1 MKNMRNL
8 LSGWIV
14 LQLLIYF
21 PVYGKAEVIEQIPA
35 VKQDNHTL
43 VKEYS
48 VNTEI
53 GYVTVN
59 TKKAIVGETIHIAI
73 KPKKLGGQTLIGCL
87 QLLKTEQQV
96 GQERQLAFTY
106 DVEKQLWTT
115 SYTVTPYDLEGDW
128 QLDLLMN
135 GDKEPVEQNVDLVH
149 IENKEPLPDKE
160 GPKVEEFLVQDHL
173 ENAFEMKKG
182 ELLNIRVKAKDAESS
197 VKQVVIR
204 LEDKETNFTVPL
216 QYEKKEGIWIGKYE
230 ISDGIPTGTYKAM
243 IELIDGAGNKSF
255 MESKYVISVV
265 AESKKEEITNPP
277 KDKAEEQGKKE
288 EGEAATPSK
297 EAIITITE
305 PIKSVTQNQD
315 EMTSDQGVTMK
326 SKEKLNTPHDQEAAE
341 QQKKHVDEK
350 KKQQTGVQSSD
361 LFAIISGGFLLFF
374 ILKSNKEW
382 GL

>member
-1 MKNMRNL
+1 MKNMRNI

-14 LQLLIYF
+14 LQLLICF

-35 VKQDNHTL
+35 VKQDNNTL

-73 KPKKLGGQTLIGCL
+73 KPKELGGQALIGWL
-87 QLLKTEQQV
+87 RLLKTEKQV
-96 GQERQLAFTY
+96 EQERQLIFTY
-106 DVEKQLWTT
+106 DAEKQLWTT
-115 SYTVTPYDLEGDW
+115 NYTITPYDLEGDW

-135 GDKEPVEQNVDLVH
+135 GDREPVEQNVDLVH

-182 ELLNIRVKAKDAESS
+182 ESLNIRVKAKDAESS

-204 LEDKETNFTVPL
+204 LENKETNFTVPL
-216 QYEKKEGIWIGKYE
+216 QYEKKEGTWIGKYE
-230 ISDGIPTGTYKAM
+230 IPDGISAGTYKTI
-243 IELIDGAGNKSF
+243 IELVDGAGNKSF

-265 AESKKEEITNPP
+265 AESKKEEIVNPP
-277 KDKAEEQGKKE
+277 KDTTDEQGKKE
-288 EGEAATPSK
+288 EGEPVTPSK

-305 PIKSVTQNQD
+305 PIKAVTQNQD

-326 SKEKLNTPHDQEAAE
+326 SKEKLKTPPDQEVAE